1 MRAKPISDEP
11 FSIYGSKGAMSQK
24 SLSTRQ
30 RNLKLLI
37 KSPYIQNV
45 HSHGMIIFQILRI
58 LPVKLRRAL
67 VPGERAG
74 IFGIHQPDILISDYL
89 VRIRRDVRYLPF
101 DALEIGGEQGA
112 FVDHALEFEQ
122 FDISPERGASGF
134 IMGFFEALKYSLT
147 LPHAR
152 LLTPISS

>member
-1 MRAKPISDEP
+1 M
-11 FSIYGSKGAMSQK
+11 
-24 SLSTRQ
+24 
-30 RNLKLLI
+30 
-37 KSPYIQNV
+37 
-45 HSHGMIIFQILRI
+45 
-58 LPVKLRRAL
+58 
-67 VPGERAG
+67 PGERAG

-122 FDISPERGASGF
+122 FDISPERGATGL
-134 IMGFFEALKYSLT
+134 IMGFFQACKYFFA

-152 LLTPISS
+152 LFDAYLVLIRYKIDIERGERVDIF